1 MSASTPAAGSG
12 SRRGQVARSTALEQ
26 SYASSTPSGLAS
38 ALEAPASPGPRRRS
52 PVRFRGLGLPIY
64 TALALIFLLIPIAYT
79 FVFSF
84 NNSGK
89 LNIAWQ
95 GFTLD
100 KWTHVCDA
108 QGLCEAF
115 ANSILVGLVATVL
128 ATVLGTAIAI
138 ALVRYRFRAR
148 SLISLLLF
156 LPMATPEVVLGA
168 GLAAQFL
175 SLGVNKGLGTIILAH
190 TMFCISFV
198 VVTVKARVASLDPA
212 LEEAGRDLYG
222 SPTAVFW
229 RITFPLLVPGIAAAA
244 LLSFALSFDDFIIT
258 NFNSGA
264 VDTFP
269 KFIYIAAAR
278 GIPAEANVIASAV
291 FILAIVI
298 VVVAQVTRAARAK
311 RLARTQ

>member
-1 MSASTPAAGSG
+1 MSGEVQAAAVLGGLSESEQLDEQRPG
-12 SRRGQVARSTALEQ
+12 RRVR
-26 SYASSTPSGLAS
+26 
-38 ALEAPASPGPRRRS
+38 PRRL
-52 PVRFRGLGLPIY
+52 GLGDWLLPVY
-64 TALALIFLLIPIAYT
+64 TVIAFVFLLIPIVYT

-84 NNSGK
+84 NDSIK
-89 LNIAWQ
+89 SNIAWR
-95 GFTLD
+95 GFTFD
-100 KWTHVCDA
+100 KWLNVCNVEGGA
-108 QGLCEAF
+108 VCEAF
-115 ANSILVGLVATVL
+115 GNSIVIGLVATVI
-128 ATVLGTAIAI
+128 ATTLGTMIAL

-148 SLISLLLF
+148 SAISLLLF

-175 SLGVNKGLGTIILAH
+175 AVGVAKDMTTIILAH

-222 SPTAVFW
+222 SPAQVFW
-229 RITFPLLVPGIAAAA
+229 RVTFPLLMPGILAAA

-264 VDTFP
+264 VSTFP
-269 KFIYIAAAR
+269 KYIYISASR

-291 FILAIVI
+291 FLFALVL
-298 VVVAQVTRAARAK
+298 VVAAQVSRAARAK
-311 RLARTQ
+311 RLAKLS

>member
-1 MSASTPAAGSG
+1 MSGEVQAAAVLGGFQES
-12 SRRGQVARSTALEQ
+12 EQ
-26 SYASSTPSGLAS
+26 LDDS
-38 ALEAPASPGPRRRS
+38 GPRGGRERRQ
-52 PVRFRGLGLPIY
+52 RIGLGDWLLPVY
-64 TALALIFLLIPIAYT
+64 TVLAFVFLLIPIVYT

-84 NNSGK
+84 NDSIK
-89 LNIAWQ
+89 SNIAWR

-100 KWTHVCDA
+100 KWLNVCNVEGGA
-108 QGLCEAF
+108 VCEAF
-115 ANSILVGLVATVL
+115 ANSIVIGLAATVF

-148 SLISLLLF
+148 SSISLLLF

-175 SLGVNKGLGTIILAH
+175 AVGVPKDMTTIILAH

-222 SPTAVFW
+222 SPSQVFW
-229 RITFPLLVPGIAAAA
+229 RVTFPLLLPGIMAAA

-258 NFNSGA
+258 NFNSGS
-264 VDTFP
+264 VSTFP
-269 KFIYIAAAR
+269 KYIYISASR

-291 FILAIVI
+291 FLFALVLVI
-298 VVVAQVTRAARAK
+298 VAQVSRVARNK
-311 RLARTQ
+311 RLAKLS